1 MTNLEKRQAERASML
16 YHYRAYEKA
25 GEVTA
30 SDGSLVVIYTR
41 PELAP
46 KCFLLAFSGTAGKT
60 TAHYS
65 YRTVEQAERYAAD
78 FLAGRHSHRARVEER
93 RAERQAFRTSLKP
106 GAVLVNTWGY
116 DQTNVDYY
124 QVTAVS
130 DAGRTVTIRPI
141 AARSHE
147 DGFMQGTCWPLA
159 DHFTGGPMTK
169 RVGPG
174 DSVKVRDFGSWARP
188 WTPGLNRWTA
198 YA

>member
-78 FLAGRHSHRARVEER
+78 FLAGRYSHRARVEER

-130 DAGRTVTIRPI
+130 DAGRTVT
-141 AARSHE
+141 
-147 DGFMQGTCWPLA
+147 
-159 DHFTGGPMTK
+159 TGGPMTK